1 MRINRGKAIR
11 KYLRFYRIVYGLESP
26 YHAILDGNFIYYALK
41 FKVDIQDRL
50 RVQLQVTG
58 GEMVRLFITKS
69 SLAELKA
76 VPEGKAANAI
86 AFATRFCEVLDD
98 DDCGTEKDSTA
109 AARLTEFLWRAHRGW
124 INGPQSATHKGAGGS
139 NTKAGGAAG
148 PGPAPTHGFFVASQD
163 VGLRR
168 ALAAIPGTPLVY
180 LNNVAFVME
189 APSDASKTFNKALEG
204 SKVSALADSETAL
217 LDSMK
222 RKRKRDG
229 GGGGDGESGG
239 HIVGTVG
246 ASAGAEE
253 EKEEEG
259 GTQAKQQRTKHRA
272 KSANPLASKR
282 PTPGSAKQKK
292 AKAGKF
298 RK

>member
-69 SLAELKA
+69 SLAELRA
-76 VPEGKAANAI
+76 VPEGKTANAI

-98 DDCGTEKDSTA
+98 DDCGTVKDSTA
-109 AARLTEFLWRAHRGW
+109 AARLTELLWRAHRGW
-124 INGPQSATHKGAGGS
+124 INGPQSVKHKGAGGS
-139 NTKAGGAAG
+139 NT
-148 PGPAPTHGFFVASQD
+148 GPAPTHGFFVASQD

-189 APSDASKTFNKALEG
+189 PPSEASKTFNKVHRTLPAC
-204 SKVSALADSETAL
+204 LAC
-217 LDSMK
+217 
-222 RKRKRDG
+222 R
-229 GGGGDGESGG
+229 
-239 HIVGTVG
+239 HF
-246 ASAGAEE
+246 
-253 EKEEEG
+253 
-259 GTQAKQQRTKHRA
+259 
-272 KSANPLASKR
+272 R
-282 PTPGSAKQKK
+282 P
-292 AKAGKF
+292 
-298 RK
+298 